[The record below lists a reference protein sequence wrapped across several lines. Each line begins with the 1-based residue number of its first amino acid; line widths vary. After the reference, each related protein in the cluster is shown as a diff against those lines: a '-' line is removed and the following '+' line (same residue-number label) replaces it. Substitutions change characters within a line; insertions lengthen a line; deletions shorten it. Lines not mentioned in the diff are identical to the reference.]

1 MILFIYGPTQAGKTL
16 LARRLARKTGALALS
31 LDLLK
36 MGLIRSGM
44 LPCTPL
50 EDERIEQLMWPP
62 CASSCK
68 RRSKTTKTSSSKAT
82 ICRPSGATHFG
93 SRTPPRV
100 VAPNGRATMCFSSTR
115 ITKQRWKRG
124 SSPRA
129 SGFPA
134 ALVSD
139 SSDSE
144 NAKGRGFVRGLSFGV
159 NAYAQRFEKRCTST
173 PWRIVR
179 VESVDSITSKSSAKG
194 TTTPPAASSPKTVR
208 VEP

>member
-82 ICRPSGATHFG
+82 ICRPSGATNFG
-93 SRTPPRV
+93 SRTP
-100 VAPNGRATMCFSSTR
+100 
-115 ITKQRWKRG
+115 
-124 SSPRA
+124 PRA

-134 ALVSD
+134 ARVSD

>member
-1 MILFIYGPTQAGKTL
+1 MRLAATSGHSTPNAKRRFSVFFTRFFPTSVTSSTPKILFIYGPTHAGKTL

-50 EDERIEQLMWPP
+50 EDKRIEQLMWPP
-62 CASSCK
+62 
-68 RRSKTTKTSSSKAT
+68 
-82 ICRPSGATHFG
+82 
-93 SRTPPRV
+93 
-100 VAPNGRATMCFSSTR
+100 
-115 ITKQRWKRG
+115 
-124 SSPRA
+124 RA

-134 ALVSD
+134 ARVSD